1 MIVTRNIKRTLLGGF
16 SFIPT
21 HFSTSK
27 TPFANKANGVFISI
41 ILFLSFKKEVK
52 RMRIF
57 IYLLI
62 GGVPGF
68 IIGERLGLLCGLIG
82 GLLLYIIEQLNA
94 LLEEISKLN
103 KKLDRSPQ

>member
-1 MIVTRNIKRTLLGGF
+1 
-16 SFIPT
+16 
-21 HFSTSK
+21 
-27 TPFANKANGVFISI
+27 
-41 ILFLSFKKEVK
+41 
-52 RMRIF
+52 MRIF

-82 GLLLYIIEQLNA
+82 GLLLYIIDQLNA

-103 KKLDRSPQ
+103 KNLDKSP